1 MFGLDLSTAQK
12 VMVASVVIL
21 ILLVLLGLFVRQIQ
35 GGGLKLKGQSGGRA
49 RQPRL
54 GVVDAHNLDR
64 QRQLILIRRDNV
76 EHLIMIGG
84 ASDVVV
90 ETNIVRAG
98 ARTATQPVEYAQAER
113 QQSFDAL
120 VPQEA
125 LRHEAPRPEA
135 LRQETLRQ
143 ETAPQATARQEFVVQ
158 EEAVRVEPV
167 AVVQP
172 RAEQLPPLPPKSPAI
187 VPPSRPVQS
196 MTQADA
202 ALAAAAVAVPAAMA
216 AASTTSS
223 SFAPNPVP
231 TPSVTPPSFTRDHTP
246 SPSASAL
253 ELDNMARQ
261 LEEALKRP
269 FSAVRPATASTEPS
283 VTVQPAASPEPA
295 PMVAPEPISVVTPE
309 PAPEPSFA
317 AATEP
322 VEPIQDAAPAAPAI
336 RNLTLPPDVEAELE
350 MALGLRPSRAT
361 TAAPVEAVEPV
372 ADTHE
377 PLFDTQP
384 EREDEPFDSEPT
396 FVEPVTTIDDADEPE
411 GIEAGSKP
419 EAEPETAEPQADE
432 TEAAEAEVK
441 AAEETTAKAE
451 EPKPAAID
459 PFSVDAIEA
468 EFARLLGRDPKPKA

>member
-1 MFGLDLSTAQK
+1 LQTLFGLDLSTAQK

-98 ARTATQPVEYAQAER
+98 ARTATQPVDYAPVDR
-113 QQSFDAL
+113 QQSFDAF

-125 LRHEAPRPEA
+125 VRQEAPRQDIGRQDIA
-135 LRQETLRQ
+135 RQDIGRQEPV
-143 ETAPQATARQEFVVQ
+143 AQ
-158 EEAVRVEPV
+158 EEPVRAEPV
-167 AVVQP
+167 AVAQP
-172 RAEQLPPLPPKSPAI
+172 RPEQLPPQPPRSPVVA
-187 VPPSRPVQS
+187 PPSRSVQS

-202 ALAAAAVAVPAAMA
+202 ALAAASVAVPAAMA

-223 SFAPNPVP
+223 SFAPSPLP
-231 TPSVTPPSFTRDHTP
+231 TPSVTPPSFARDHAP
-246 SPSASAL
+246 SPAASAV

-269 FSAVRPATASTEPS
+269 FSAVRPASATVEPA
-283 VTVQPAASPEPA
+283 VAVPPVAVPEP
-295 PMVAPEPISVVTPE
+295 VAP
-309 PAPEPSFA
+309 PAPEPEARFTLA
-317 AATEP
+317 PEPEP
-322 VEPIQDAAPAAPAI
+322 VEPAVDAAPAAPAI
-336 RNLTLPPDVEAELE
+336 RNLSLPPDVEAELE
-350 MALGLRPSRAT
+350 MALGLRPGRAT
-361 TAAPVEAVEPV
+361 PAAPLEKAEAE
-372 ADTHE
+372 THE
-377 PLFDTQP
+377 PLYEAEP
-384 EREDEPFDSEPT
+384 EREDEPFDSEP
-396 FVEPVTTIDDADEPE
+396 VL
-411 GIEAGSKP
+411 S
-419 EAEPETAEPQADE
+419 EPETLADE
-432 TEAAEAEVK
+432 AGEQERVDESFALEAEQETVEAEVT
-441 AAEETTAKAE
+441 AVEEVPAKAE